1 MDDDIIITIT
11 NSQFV
16 EGNDINVK
24 RDNETF
30 VDFTIP
36 DLCANVDSGDGMD
49 NIGFTIT
56 DSQLVEGNDTRVN
69 RETEP
74 FVDFTVT
81 DLPVVDS
88 DDGIEPINVTMDD
101 DIVIPNTNVVGRD
114 NGSPQRK
121 RIVTSNLTQ
130 AVWAAEKV
138 KKKYRKKRTGKKRA
152 RIFNYGSYLKQQNT
166 KAAEFLKDKGFL
178 DDKVP
183 VEKADVGETIDLK
196 KTSGATMAEKRIV
209 KIYRNLAKKKP
220 YGKRPTRIFTEDNND
235 VEDIIDL
242 DDIATLKPSKNA
254 QIAAK
259 TITEKYKDMHNKK
272 NTKADDI
279 DFKITDSQVV
289 DDKIDFTITDSRV
302 TDDHTD
308 FMVTDSRVADDDI
321 CFTVTDSRV
330 AGNDIDFNV
339 TDSRVVDD
347 ESDIDFATTD
357 SCVDDPDIDFDITY
371 SKVITNQNA
380 RAATK
385 KTSQK
390 NKNIRQKKSLKL
402 LKLAALKDQN
412 NIKDLASEKVL

>member
-1 MDDDIIITIT
+1 
-11 NSQFV
+11 
-16 EGNDINVK
+16 
-24 RDNETF
+24 
-30 VDFTIP
+30 
-36 DLCANVDSGDGMD
+36 
-49 NIGFTIT
+49 
-56 DSQLVEGNDTRVN
+56 
-69 RETEP
+69 
-74 FVDFTVT
+74 
-81 DLPVVDS
+81 
-88 DDGIEPINVTMDD
+88 
-101 DIVIPNTNVVGRD
+101 
-114 NGSPQRK
+114 
-121 RIVTSNLTQ
+121 
-130 AVWAAEKV
+130 
-138 KKKYRKKRTGKKRA
+138 
-152 RIFNYGSYLKQQNT
+152 
-166 KAAEFLKDKGFL
+166 
-178 DDKVP
+178 
-183 VEKADVGETIDLK
+183 
-196 KTSGATMAEKRIV
+196 MAEERIV

-272 NTKADDI
+272 NAKADNI

-289 DDKIDFTITDSRV
+289 DDNIDFTITDSRV
-302 TDDHTD
+302 TDDHID

-347 ESDIDFATTD
+347 ESAIDFATID

-402 LKLAALKDQN
+402 LKLATLKDQN
-412 NIKDLASEKVL
+412 NIKDLTSEKVL